1 MLRHRLSKRE
11 RQSAAPA
18 NSRSIG
24 RIQPAGWKDAHS
36 GEMSTGIR
44 ILTNQQGAGYIRSD
58 SLGCLT
64 AEAKRTCHSAR
75 LGSWISM
82 RCGRGTMGLRS
93 GREFASPD
101 PDTKDKCYTQ
111 H

>member
-11 RQSAAPA
+11 RQSAAPT

-24 RIQPAGWKDAHS
+24 RIQPAGWNDAHS

-58 SLGCLT
+58 RFGVPHCGGQGDMPLS
-64 AEAKRTCHSAR
+64 SSR
-75 LGSWISM
+75 LMDFHEVRPGY
-82 RCGRGTMGLRS
+82 GGTRV

-101 PDTKDKCYTQ
+101 PDTKNKCYTQ